1 MQPIALPIQY
11 YKYNRDGWQPAQT
24 QVVTEATVSLTVN
37 SEIWLSFLCTPT
49 HLEALAVGF
58 LFNEHIIQSYSEIAA
73 VHVCKSEDNVDV
85 WLTKPVQRPA
95 QWLRTS
101 GCGGGYTQSKS
112 QSPDRP
118 VSNFQPV
125 SPEALLD
132 SMGQLLET
140 QDIYREARGVH
151 CSALSN
157 GQRILYQ
164 VEDIGRHNTLDKLAG
179 RLLLEPVTVSPKII
193 LTTGR
198 ISSEM
203 MTKAIRL
210 GVEVVV
216 SRTSPTTHSIQLA
229 KAAGITLIGYAR
241 RTEFFVYTHPERLMP
256 APMPSE

>member
-1 MQPIALPIQY
+1 MQPVDLPIQY
-11 YKYNRDGWQPAQT
+11 YKYSRDGWQSAQT
-24 QVVTEATVSLTVN
+24 RVIAEAAVSLTVN

-58 LFNEHIIQSYSEIAA
+58 LFNEQIIQTCSEIAA
-73 VHVCKSEDNVDV
+73 VHVCKSEDNVDI
-85 WLTKPVQRPA
+85 WLTKPVEKPA

-101 GCGGGYTQSKS
+101 GCGGGYTQSNPQSAGKS
-112 QSPDRP
+112 
-118 VSNFQPV
+118 VLNFQPV
-125 SPEALLD
+125 SPEALLN
-132 SMGQLLET
+132 SMEQLLEA
-140 QDIYREARGVH
+140 QAIYRETRGIH
-151 CSALSN
+151 CSGLSD

-179 RLLLEPVTVSPKII
+179 RLLLEPVAISPRII

-210 GVEVVV
+210 GAEVVV

-229 KAAGITLIGYAR
+229 QAAGITLVGYAR
-241 RTEFFVYTHPERLMP
+241 RTQLSVYTHPERLMP
-256 APMPSE
+256 SP